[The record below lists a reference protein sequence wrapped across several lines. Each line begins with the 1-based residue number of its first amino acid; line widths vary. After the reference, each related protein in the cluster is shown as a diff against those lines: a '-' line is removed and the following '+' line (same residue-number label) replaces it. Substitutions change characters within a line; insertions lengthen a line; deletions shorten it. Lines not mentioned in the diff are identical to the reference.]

1 MVSKR
6 LTRARVDGWTCEAG
20 WRSRCWAHPCA
31 RGWLDVPAEGEVA
44 RPRLTRARVDG
55 WPTAHHG
62 AVAAIGLTRARVD
75 GWALYPRRDAAK
87 DGSPVRAWMAGPRT
101 ARSARRRR
109 LTRAR
114 VDGWSAMDLVKPG
127 SSAHPCARGWLVVR
141 EALRLG
147 CSGSPVRAWMAGYV
161 AGFRAWLTRLTRA
174 RVDGWGAVS
183 GPTVVVM
190 AHPCARGWL
199 VVFTAMRA
207 RQAGLTRARVDGWV
221 LAVRRLASSSA
232 NLLGKYANN

>member
-31 RGWLDVPAEGEVA
+31 RGWLDVPAEGEVT

-75 GWALYPRRDAAK
+75 GWLAHRRC
-87 DGSPVRAWMAGPRT
+87 GPVRVAHPC
-101 ARSARRRR
+101 ARGWLALGLPEHGGKLR

-114 VDGWSAMDLVKPG
+114 VDGWS
-127 SSAHPCARGWLVVR
+127 SHC
-141 EALRLG
+141 
-147 CSGSPVRAWMAGYV
+147 
-161 AGFRAWLTRLTRA
+161 
-174 RVDGWGAVS
+174 
-183 GPTVVVM
+183 
-190 AHPCARGWL
+190 
-199 VVFTAMRA
+199 
-207 RQAGLTRARVDGWV
+207 
-221 LAVRRLASSSA
+221 
-232 NLLGKYANN
+232 